1 MFEEKIK
8 QLAPQILGALN
19 DKDPVT
25 HASMWDMVLSFVK
38 AYPTA
43 WKYVDVRNAVVPR
56 LLALLR

>member
-1 MFEEKIK
+1 MEEKVK

-25 HASMWDMVLSFVK
+25 HASLWDMVLSFVK

-43 WKYVDVRNAVVPR
+43 WNYVNVRNTVVPW